1 MPQPLR
7 IGVLAS
13 GAGTTLQAVVDAI
26 EAGKLPAAVAVVI
39 SNNSRSGALARAARH
54 SLPTVHLSSVTH
66 GSSRDLG
73 AAIRDAL
80 RAHDTNLVLLAGY
93 MKKLGPATLAAF
105 PGRVLNTH
113 PALLPKHGGK
123 GLYGSRVHAAVLAT
137 REKVTGV
144 SVHLVDRDYDTGRV
158 LAQRE
163 VRVEPGDDVD
173 SLTARV
179 QTAEREFLVD
189 VLRRVASGT
198 LALESPPR

>member
-1 MPQPLR
+1 LR

-13 GAGTTLQAVVDAI
+13 GAGTTLQAVIDAI
-26 EAGKLPAAVAVVI
+26 EAGELAGAIAVVI

-54 SLPTVHLSSVTH
+54 SLPGVHLSSVTH
-66 GSSRDLG
+66 GSVGSLDT
-73 AAIRDAL
+73 AIRDTLLKHKA
-80 RAHDTNLVLLAGY
+80 NLVLLAGY
-93 MKKLGPATLAAF
+93 MKKLGPVTLDAF
-105 PGRVLNTH
+105 AGRVINTH

-123 GLYGSRVHAAVLAT
+123 GKYGRRVHESVLAG

-163 VRVEPGDDVD
+163 VHVEPGDDVD

-179 QTAEREFLVD
+179 QAAEREFLVET
-189 VLRRVASGT
+189 LRKIASGA
-198 LALESPPR
+198 LALKSTVPS